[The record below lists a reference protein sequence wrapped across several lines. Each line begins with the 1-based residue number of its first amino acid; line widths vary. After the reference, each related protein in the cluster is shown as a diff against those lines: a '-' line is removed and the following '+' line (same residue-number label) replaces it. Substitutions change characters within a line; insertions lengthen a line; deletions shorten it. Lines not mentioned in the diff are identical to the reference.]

1 VSALEEAGVVRL
13 DVRPTLAAG
22 GEPFGQIVAAADTVP
37 VGGILE
43 LLAPF
48 EPVPLYQVMR
58 HRGFSHRTAPQPGGD
73 FLVRFTSTGI
83 TPDQLLADIAARHPG
98 VAPIL
103 ARRGF
108 DLCCGGAKPVELAA
122 RAHGVE
128 LEGLLEELQTVASE
142 S

>member
-1 VSALEEAGVVRL
+1 MSALEEAGVVRL

-22 GEPFGQIVAAADTVP
+22 GEPFTEILAAADALP
-37 VGGILE
+37 VGGVLE

-58 HRGFSHRTAPQPGGD
+58 HRGFAHRTAPQPGGD
-73 FLVRFTSTGI
+73 HLVTFTSTGI
-83 TPDQLLADIAARHPG
+83 TPEQLLADIAARHPE

-103 ARRGF
+103 ARHGF

-128 LEGLLEELQTVASE
+128 LEGLLDELQGAAGR
-142 S
+142 